1 MSDFASYFLPYVVT
15 PIVAALISS
24 GGLWGYL
31 QKKDQKRTATDRL
44 LTGLA
49 YGNISGLAEKYM
61 SRGWITKDEYE
72 DLHKYLYNPYR
83 ELGGNGT
90 AERYMKEIEK
100 LPLSN
105 DQPEP

>member
-1 MSDFASYFLPYVVT
+1 MSEFASYFLPYVVT